1 MGVQL
6 DVLGVLDVP
15 RVLQNRWCRTLLCMS
30 STPEP
35 GPGRSQVAEQ
45 AERSS
50 ELRPEQLQRILRL
63 RSRYLAS
70 RLLAAFA
77 RDGAVLRSKTDFE
90 QRSAKLL
97 GGDIDG
103 KLRFLFNLYDSDG
116 SGALEHEELDRMLH
130 IELAENGILIRPA
143 DSEQLLAAMLRE
155 ADLDGGGS
163 LCFGEFRSLIDVRP
177 RLRDRL
183 AEHGVALLR
192 PKPRRLPAKEDGRV
206 RGWIRQRGVL
216 AFWVAV
222 CVAANIA
229 LFVSAFLSY
238 RAQGANIWVQIARG
252 GGACLNLDGPL
263 LLVPMLRH
271 LWSALRR
278 TPLGRVLPLDETIG
292 LHRMIGEAVFVFSLV
307 HTGAHLV
314 NVAVVGGA
322 LTGAAYISGFALL
335 LVLLLIWGFARDRV
349 RASGRFELFHR
360 VHATYWLW
368 FVIAILHGPVFW
380 IWLLAPGLLFVVE
393 QLMRVR
399 RRSDASHLLEAQ
411 VLPGG
416 VTKLRFDRPL
426 GFEYEAGDFIFLR
439 VPAVAKSEWHPFT
452 LSSAPEDPD
461 WLTVHVRVLGNWTQA
476 LAERFA
482 VPGSERGEMVYID
495 GPYGTPSAHIWG
507 CEHAVTIAAGIGV
520 TPFASVLQS
529 LQNLEKRH
537 RRHPSEAVEFRLRR
551 LHFVWI
557 CREQVSFE
565 WFHQLLAELELR
577 NDGWLDIQIY
587 FTSARADLTGGVVDL
602 ARAIL
607 RESRG
612 VDMVT
617 GLRANTHFG
626 RPDLDAML
634 QSFKD
639 ERDIE
644 APEVFFCGPA
654 GLARGVEASCR
665 RLDLRYRYE
674 RF

>member
-1 MGVQL
+1 
-6 DVLGVLDVP
+6 
-15 RVLQNRWCRTLLCMS
+15 MS
-30 STPEP
+30 PKPEP
-35 GPGRSQVAEQ
+35 EPGRSQVGVRAEL
-45 AERSS
+45 SS
-50 ELRPEQLQRILRL
+50 CLRPEQLQRILRL

-77 RDGAVLRSKTDFE
+77 QGGAPLRSKADFE
-90 QRSAKLL
+90 ERSARLL
-97 GGDIDG
+97 SGDIEG

-116 SGALEHEELDRMLH
+116 SGVLEQEDLDRMLH
-130 IELAENGILIRPA
+130 IELAENGILLRPA
-143 DSEQLLAAMLRE
+143 DSEQLLAAMLQE
-155 ADLDGGGS
+155 ADLDRGGS
-163 LCFGEFRSLIDVRP
+163 LCFTEFRSLIDVRP
-177 RLRDRL
+177 ALRERL
-183 AEHGVALLR
+183 AEQGVALLR
-192 PKPRRLPAKEDGRV
+192 PKPRRLKAKQDGHI
-206 RGWIRQRGVL
+206 RGWIRQRGVF
-216 AFWVAV
+216 AFWVGLFL
-222 CVAANIA
+222 AANLA
-229 LFVSAFLSY
+229 LFVAAFLNY

-252 GGACLNLDGPL
+252 GGACLNFDGPL

-271 LWSALRR
+271 LWSAIRR
-278 TPLGRVLPLDETIG
+278 TPFARVLPLDETIG
-292 LHRMIGEAVFVFSLV
+292 LHRMIGEAVFGFSLV
-307 HTGAHLV
+307 HTVAHLV
-314 NVAVVGGA
+314 NVAIVGGS
-322 LTGAAYISGFALL
+322 LTGTAYISGFV
-335 LVLLLIWGFARDRV
+335 LVLVLILIWVFARDRV

-360 VHATYWLW
+360 VHASYWLW
-368 FVIAILHGPVFW
+368 FLVALLHGPVFW

-393 QLMRVR
+393 QLMRVH
-399 RRSDASHLLEAQ
+399 RRSDGSHLLEAQ

-426 GFEYEAGDFIFLR
+426 GFKYEAGDFIFLR

-482 VPGSERGEMVYID
+482 VPGSERGERVYVD
-495 GPYGTPSAHIWG
+495 GPYGTPSAHIWR

-529 LQNLEKRH
+529 LKNLEDRH
-537 RRHPSEAVEFRLRR
+537 RRHPSEAKEFRLRR

-565 WFHQLLAELELR
+565 WFHQLLAELELI

-612 VDMVT
+612 IDMVT
-617 GLRANTHFG
+617 GLRSRTHFG
-626 RPDLDAML
+626 RPDIDAML
-634 QSFKD
+634 GKFAK
-639 ERDIE
+639 EGNLA
-644 APEVFFCGPA
+644 APEVFFCGPE
-654 GLARGVEASCR
+654 GLSRRVEVSCR